1 VIAVRVD
8 YHFHTDHSYD
18 GRSSAREVLEAATR
32 AGLDVLCVTDHDTI
46 EGAVRL
52 AALAGPELRV
62 VVGCE
67 FTCDDGSHVIG
78 LHLADFLEE
87 RRPLALVERIR
98 EQGGRVLVPHPFRR
112 GSGLLRPELRRSP
125 AFVRDVLA
133 RVDLVEC
140 FNGRD
145 TFENNRRNR
154 AFALEHGLAS
164 VAGSDGHEARELGAV
179 FVEYGEGAVAEGGSP
194 ARVFFPTQP
203 ERREHPLKRAAM
215 ELYHRYERRLPEGVG
230 QLYRAARRELKRD
243 RPRWAEAGP
252 RLQYELPPSPRELP

>member
-1 VIAVRVD
+1 MTAVRVD

-18 GRSSAREVLEAATR
+18 GRSSPREVLEAATR
-32 AGLDVLCVTDHDTI
+32 AGLDVLCVTDHATI

-78 LHLADFLEE
+78 LHLADLLPE
-87 RRPLALVERIR
+87 RRPLALMDRIR
-98 EQGGRVLVPHPFRR
+98 AEGGRVLVPHPFRR
-112 GSGLLRPELRRSP
+112 GSGLLRPELRRP
-125 AFVRDVLA
+125 AAFVRDVLA
-133 RVDLVEC
+133 RADLVEC

-145 TFENNRRNR
+145 TFENNRRSR

-164 VAGSDGHEARELGAV
+164 VAGSDGHDARELGAV
-179 FVEYGEGAVAEGGSP
+179 FVEYGEPAADGAPP

-215 ELYHRYERRLPEGVG
+215 ELYHRYERRLPAAVARA
-230 QLYRAARRELKRD
+230 YRAARRRARRD
-243 RPRWAEAGP
+243 APRFPDPTP
-252 RLQYELPPSPRELP
+252 RLQYELPAPGGAP